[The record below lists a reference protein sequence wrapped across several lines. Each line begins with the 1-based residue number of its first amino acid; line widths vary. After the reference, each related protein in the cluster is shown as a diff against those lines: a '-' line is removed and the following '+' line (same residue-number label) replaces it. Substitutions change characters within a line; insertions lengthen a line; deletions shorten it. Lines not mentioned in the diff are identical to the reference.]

1 MIEKQIGKKIK
12 LLQIDNIGEY
22 KDRFLQFGQNNRI
35 DIHFTIGK
43 HGVTKEMNC
52 SLLENV
58 RCLLSN
64 AQLDKS
70 FWAEALK
77 YASNLMNR
85 LSSTVIG
92 GKTPLNIWS
101 DRAAQDYNLLG
112 CLDVR
117 PTSMS
122 KMTSSICKQKSLCF
136 RVPREIGRLQGMEPR
151 KQEDY
156 IEQACHI

>member
-1 MIEKQIGKKIK
+1 
-12 LLQIDNIGEY
+12 
-22 KDRFLQFGQNNRI
+22 
-35 DIHFTIGK
+35 
-43 HGVTKEMNC
+43 
-52 SLLENV
+52 
-58 RCLLSN
+58 
-64 AQLDKS
+64 
-70 FWAEALK
+70 
-77 YASNLMNR
+77 
-85 LSSTVIG
+85 
-92 GKTPLNIWS
+92 LNIWS

-136 RVPREIGRLQGMEPR
+136 RVPREIERLQGMEPR